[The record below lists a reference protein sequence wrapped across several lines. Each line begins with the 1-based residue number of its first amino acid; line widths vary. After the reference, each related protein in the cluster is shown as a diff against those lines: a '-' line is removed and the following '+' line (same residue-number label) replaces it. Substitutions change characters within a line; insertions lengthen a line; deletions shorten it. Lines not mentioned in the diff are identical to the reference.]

1 MIGKFLAC
9 RKVQKSRNEVDTLD
23 EAVILS
29 TTCCIARSIRIRYDH
44 RYSCGAF
51 VKQFLFAKP
60 MIPIAGKPLLEYVVR
75 LLARH
80 GFDQLAINLS
90 HLPHIIR
97 DHFGDG
103 RAFGVKITYSFEE
116 QLLGTA
122 GAVRRLAA
130 FFDEPFLV
138 YYGDNLS
145 NADLNGA
152 DLQGLMLNDANLVGA
167 DLSGHDLSGTQ
178 LYGARLDDADLSSA
192 DLSSADLR
200 HANLTNANLD
210 GANLTFTNFESAHLT
225 GVNFKNSLFN
235 SETEFPNG
243 YNINSE
249 DAVFIE
255 PKIMTFEDFL
265 QTDLSSVDL
274 NGSVQF

>member
-1 MIGKFLAC
+1 MKAMILAAGRGQRLC
-9 RKVQKSRNEVDTLD
+9 PLTDT
-23 EAVILS
+23 
-29 TTCCIARSIRIRYDH
+29 CP
-44 RYSCGAF
+44 
-51 VKQFLFAKP
+51 KP

-145 NADLNGA
+145 NADLTDLWRAHHRRNALASMGLLWMDDPTNRGIVRVDTKGHIVGFIEKPQAHEVFDEYLVNGGTYVLDPA
-152 DLQGLMLNDANLVGA
+152 IIDHIPPRAPSDF
-167 DLSGHDLSGTQ
+167 SHDVFPALLAKGQT
-178 LYGARLDDADLSSA
+178 LYGHKLKGQLLSTDTPQRYADTQKQIAAGAFRL
-192 DLSSADLR
+192 
-200 HANLTNANLD
+200 
-210 GANLTFTNFESAHLT
+210 
-225 GVNFKNSLFN
+225 
-235 SETEFPNG
+235 P
-243 YNINSE
+243 
-249 DAVFIE
+249 
-255 PKIMTFEDFL
+255 
-265 QTDLSSVDL
+265 
-274 NGSVQF
+274 